1 MWLSYAL
8 MWFYLCFS
16 CLVRV
21 HWFYWTS
28 GFIVFIKYVKCS
40 VIYVLK
46 YFFFVPPSK
55 SFPSGIQIRPFVRPF
70 DIATWLT
77 KTLLFISLYPHCA
90 SLCIFYVAL
99 SSNLLI
105 FYSAVSNMQLYTPM
119 KFSFPIFHFSCLE
132 FPVGSFLYLT
142 S

>member
-46 YFFFVPPSK
+46 YFFLFLLLNPSLLGFKLDHLLDHLILQLGSLKLFYLSVYILTVLHFVFFMLHCLQIYW
-55 SFPSGIQIRPFVRPF
+55 SFILQYQICSYTHPWNFHF
-70 DIATWLT
+70 
-77 KTLLFISLYPHCA
+77 LY
-90 SLCIFYVAL
+90 F
-99 SSNLLI
+99 
-105 FYSAVSNMQLYTPM
+105 
-119 KFSFPIFHFSCLE
+119 IFHA
-132 FPVGSFLYLT
+132 
-142 S
+142 